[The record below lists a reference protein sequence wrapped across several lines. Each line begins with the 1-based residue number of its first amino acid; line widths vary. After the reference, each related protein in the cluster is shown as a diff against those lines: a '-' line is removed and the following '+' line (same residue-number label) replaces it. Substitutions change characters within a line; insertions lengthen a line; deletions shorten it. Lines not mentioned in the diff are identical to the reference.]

1 MDNGQ
6 MLQVRFI
13 SLNLREAGSNDVG
26 RSEIGL
32 FETLGMS
39 IDRAP
44 VWKRVSGDT
53 EQDLAWAEYAVAPE
67 ERVQRTLQKEANIR
81 DNR

>member
-32 FETLGMS
+32 FEALGMS
-39 IDRAP
+39 IEPRACLEA
-44 VWKRVSGDT
+44 S
-53 EQDLAWAEYAVAPE
+53 
-67 ERVQRTLQKEANIR
+67 ER
-81 DNR
+81 

>member
-1 MDNGQ
+1 VDTSMDNGQ

-39 IDRAP
+39 IEPRACLEA
-44 VWKRVSGDT
+44 S
-53 EQDLAWAEYAVAPE
+53 
-67 ERVQRTLQKEANIR
+67 ER
-81 DNR
+81 